1 MPTCIFLEF
10 NLVKLTL
17 GLRDASVA
25 RETDVVLS
33 NPGTELTSTL
43 LFFDTLEFQDSFNR
57 RLVKIRA
64 ETLKLA
70 VCSSDF
76 NNVLIFP
83 LLYLFVSVI
92 KNKLVD
98 IVVCCIL

>member
-1 MPTCIFLEF
+1 MPIFPEF
-10 NLVKLTL
+10 NLVILTL

-33 NPGTELTSTL
+33 NPGTELTCTL
-43 LFFDTLEFQDSFNR
+43 LFFDTLEFQDSFTGNR
-57 RLVKIRA
+57 RLVKIRT

-76 NNVLIFP
+76 NNALIFP
-83 LLYLFVSVI
+83 LLYLLCVSY
-92 KNKLVD
+92 
-98 IVVCCIL
+98 

>member
-1 MPTCIFLEF
+1 MPIFLEF
-10 NLVKLTL
+10 NVVKLTL

-33 NPGTELTSTL
+33 NPGTELTCTLML

-64 ETLKLA
+64 ETLKL
-70 VCSSDF
+70 V
-76 NNVLIFP
+76 VLF
-83 LLYLFVSVI
+83 
-92 KNKLVD
+92 
-98 IVVCCIL
+98 

>member
-1 MPTCIFLEF
+1 MPIFLEF
-10 NLVKLTL
+10 NVVKLTL

-33 NPGTELTSTL
+33 NPGTELTCTL

-57 RLVKIRA
+57 QLVKIRA

-70 VCSSDF
+70 V
-76 NNVLIFP
+76 
-83 LLYLFVSVI
+83 LF
-92 KNKLVD
+92 
-98 IVVCCIL
+98 

>member
-1 MPTCIFLEF
+1 MPIFLEF

-33 NPGTELTSTL
+33 NPGTELTCSL
-43 LFFDTLEFQDSFNR
+43 LLFDTLEFQDSFNR

-83 LLYLFVSVI
+83 PLYLFVSVI
-92 KNKLVD
+92 N
-98 IVVCCIL
+98 